1 MLLQYPCLQYLGRV
15 TPCSTQHIFC
25 ERIGDLI
32 QTRRVENRESM
43 NETQKLLADM
53 WCDLLQIESVE
64 LRDRFIEIGGDSVAA
79 MLCVGRVRKALGLE
93 LQLEEFFVRDAS
105 LENMAARIDQQVAE
119 RKAQLTPHF

>member
-1 MLLQYPCLQYLGRV
+1 
-15 TPCSTQHIFC
+15 
-25 ERIGDLI
+25 
-32 QTRRVENRESM
+32 M